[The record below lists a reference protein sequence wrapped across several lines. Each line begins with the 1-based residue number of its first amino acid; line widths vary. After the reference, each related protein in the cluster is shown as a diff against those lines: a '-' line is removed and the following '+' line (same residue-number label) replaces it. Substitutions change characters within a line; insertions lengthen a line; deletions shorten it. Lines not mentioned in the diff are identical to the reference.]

1 MSSIAPTHPGEIL
14 LEDLME
20 PHGLSG
26 HALAKILGVPANRI
40 TSIVA
45 EKRGITADTSLR
57 LARAFGFSPGYWLG
71 LQSAYDIR
79 AAEAKAKKDLKK
91 IKPFSAEAA

>member
-1 MSSIAPTHPGEIL
+1 MTPIHPGEIL
-14 LEDLME
+14 REDLME
-20 PHGLSG
+20 PYGLSG

-57 LARAFGFSPGYWLG
+57 LARAFDFSESFWLN
-71 LQSAYDIR
+71 LQSRFDLEVAQQAVGR
-79 AAEAKAKKDLKK
+79 ELKK
-91 IKPFSAEAA
+91 IKRFEPA